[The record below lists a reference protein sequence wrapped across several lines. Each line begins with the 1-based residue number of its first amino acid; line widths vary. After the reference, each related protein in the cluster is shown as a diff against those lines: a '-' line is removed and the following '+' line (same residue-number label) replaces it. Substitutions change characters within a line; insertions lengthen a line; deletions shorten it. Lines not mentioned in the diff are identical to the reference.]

1 MTRPTTTLGYRPAG
15 GRASC
20 HQQRVTAVGGDVRAE
35 LLDQAVNESDEEIE
49 MTTSVHGIDAQHD
62 LTPEQ
67 ASRMAVTAV
76 TSDLEF
82 WARTVSVDG
91 RVGLNDLTR
100 TLDMIRLASLPEDR
114 PVDAGVRE
122 TRVLPAY
129 DAD

>member
-1 MTRPTTTLGYRPAG
+1 MGTVVNPVGGSAAPAHYRAAG
-15 GRASC
+15 GGDSG
-20 HQQRVTAVGGDVRAE
+20 HQQTGTAVGGDARRLGRE
-35 LLDQAVNESDEEIE
+35 PGWTHSDEEIE
-49 MTTSVHGIDAQHD
+49 MSTSVTRMDAHQE

-100 TLDMIRLASLPEDR
+100 TLDMIRAASL
-114 PVDAGVRE
+114 G
-122 TRVLPAY
+122 
-129 DAD
+129 